1 MTCAE
6 FQRVLP
12 YIIDTGGNAEHEEH
26 LRECA
31 VCADLVADLKYIAD
45 QAKLLVPMEDPSPRV
60 WDGLQKSLER
70 EGLVKSAPARRALL
84 GLPLRDWGWV
94 AAGAVIAVLLAGI
107 FFTRRVGTAEEPQNI
122 AMQQTTAGTA
132 DADDQQFLDTVAQL
146 SPDVRDSYRQGL
158 HDVNDYIKDI
168 EQSVRE
174 NPDDQ
179 NARQFLM
186 QAYQQ
191 KSMLYEMATRS
202 RE

>member
-1 MTCAE
+1 
-6 FQRVLP
+6 
-12 YIIDTGGNAEHEEH
+12 
-26 LRECA
+26 
-31 VCADLVADLKYIAD
+31 
-45 QAKLLVPMEDPSPRV
+45 
-60 WDGLQKSLER
+60 
-70 EGLVKSAPARRALL
+70 
-84 GLPLRDWGWV
+84 V
-94 AAGAVIAVLLAGI
+94 AAGAVIVLLLTGI
-107 FFTRRVGTAEEPQNI
+107 FFTRKVGTAEEPQSI
-122 AMQQTTAGTA
+122 AMQPTANGVA

-168 EQSVRE
+168 EQSVRD

-202 RE
+202 HE